1 MYKLLPCK
9 YLLYIVSFSSIFD
22 RTIFQCIYTVL
33 CACVVNA
40 EVKQEV
46 TLTAPMINDTYRVR
60 LWYTLYF
67 PYAVFFVKLTSI
79 YKWRACDNQ
88 ISKHISLRLIIRS
101 LLLNIYHIYLLF
113 ARTLVLTLT
122 HKSYVL
128 SIYSLA
134 TKKTYHDHPEFST
147 FTIDLLA
154 DIDHRP

>member
-1 MYKLLPCK
+1 MYKLYPVNIF
-9 YLLYIVSFSSIFD
+9 YILYHFHLFLTELYFNVSTLFLS
-22 RTIFQCIYTVL
+22 
-33 CACVVNA
+33 CVVNA

-46 TLTAPMINDTYRVR
+46 TLTAPMINVTYRVR

-79 YKWRACDNQ
+79 YKWRASNNQ
-88 ISKHISLRLIIRS
+88 ISKHISAS
-101 LLLNIYHIYLLF
+101 DHQKFAFKYLSYLSVICKNSF
-113 ARTLVLTLT
+113 VLTLT

>member
-79 YKWRACDNQ
+79 YKWRASNNQ
-88 ISKHISLRLIIRS
+88 ISKHISAS
-101 LLLNIYHIYLLF
+101 DHQKFAFKYLSYLSVICKNSF
-113 ARTLVLTLT
+113 VLTLT